1 MRCVVASS
9 PVSSAHVP
17 RFLPEVSS
25 GGSKSINSIRSS
37 FGCLL
42 LLCIVRIPTS
52 VAAAP
57 IAADDGLTA
66 EQTEFFESKIRPVLA
81 AHCYECHSG
90 EAAIPKGGL
99 RLDLRETTL
108 AGGDSGLAIIAG
120 KPADS
125 PLLQALRYESFEMPP
140 KGKLPDSVIADF
152 ERWIQMGA
160 PDPRTEAATKKA
172 TGINYPKGLE
182 FWAFKPPVRVPLPSV
197 VNSAWARNEI
207 DHFVLCELEKQG
219 LKPAMEADRR
229 TLIRRLYFDLV
240 GLPPEPE
247 AVETFVNDT
256 SSDAYEKVIDSL
268 LASPHYGERWGR
280 HWLDL
285 ARFAEDQAHTF
296 QARMYPQGYLYRDWG
311 CSARESVR

>member
-90 EAAIPKGGL
+90 
-99 RLDLRETTL
+99 
-108 AGGDSGLAIIAG
+108 
-120 KPADS
+120 
-125 PLLQALRYESFEMPP
+125 
-140 KGKLPDSVIADF
+140 
-152 ERWIQMGA
+152 
-160 PDPRTEAATKKA
+160 EAATKKA

-268 LASPHYGERWGR
+268 LAPPHYGERWGR